1 MNWLTWFKAKAKV
14 MSKLTS
20 VLFFLLFNLSL
31 SAQDFEFPT
40 RHWVSSTFAK
50 QGLNPDPIDQL
61 HQKVGRKAYGLVDRM
76 LVVKNGFLLADYEY
90 DNDYQAISKGFD
102 GPLGCGFESC
112 DDASRVNEYN
122 YYHPDF
128 HPFYQGSKVH
138 SLQSTTKSVASVLVG
153 VAVQQG
159 LIKNEQVALL
169 SFFENY
175 DLSKTEERLKKA
187 TLEDLL
193 TMRSG
198 IEWHEQDR
206 PLDETNTTL
215 LLERS
220 EDWIQFTLDQPMD
233 ADPGEKWAYSSG
245 GSHLMSGIIK
255 EVSGEFI
262 DSYAEKHLF
271 GPLGIENYHWKKTP
285 QGYPDTEGGLYL
297 EAPDLAKIGLL
308 MLKDGVW
315 DGKRIISSDWVQ
327 QSVAL
332 KARNVNS
339 LGWGYGY
346 QWWRLDRNGTEVWAT
361 LGFGENYM
369 IVLPEHNLIGVI
381 NAWNLFGHQG
391 SVIFDF
397 VDALIDSAKKG

>member
-1 MNWLTWFKAKAKV
+1 

-20 VLFFLLFNLSL
+20 VLFFLLFTISL

-50 QGLNPDPIDQL
+50 QGLNADPIDQL

-262 DSYAEKHLF
+262 DSYAEKQLF

-285 QGYPDTEGGLYL
+285 RGYPDTEGGLYL

>member
-1 MNWLTWFKAKAKV
+1 MF
-14 MSKLTS
+14 KLTS
-20 VLFFLLFNLSL
+20 VLFSLLFTLSL

-40 RHWVSSTFAK
+40 RQWVSSTFAK
-50 QGLNPDPIDQL
+50 QGLDPSPIDQL
-61 HQKVGRKAYGLVDRM
+61 HQKIGKKAYGLVDRM

-285 QGYPDTEGGLYL
+285 RGYPDTEGGLYL

-308 MLKDGVW
+308 MLRDGVW
-315 DGKRIISSDWVQ
+315 DGKRILSSDWVQ

-346 QWWRLDRNGTEVWAT
+346 QWWRLDRRGTEVWAT

>member
-1 MNWLTWFKAKAKV
+1 

>member
-1 MNWLTWFKAKAKV
+1 MF
-14 MSKLTS
+14 KLTS
-20 VLFFLLFNLSL
+20 VLFSLLFTLSL

-40 RHWVSSTFAK
+40 RQWVSSTFAK
-50 QGLNPDPIDQL
+50 QGLDPSPIDQL
-61 HQKVGRKAYGLVDRM
+61 HQKIGKKAYGLVDRM

-90 DNDYQAISKGFD
+90 DNDYQTISKGFD

-285 QGYPDTEGGLYL
+285 RGYPDTEGGLYL

-308 MLKDGVW
+308 MLRDGVW
-315 DGKRIISSDWVQ
+315 DGKRILSSDWVQ

-346 QWWRLDRNGTEVWAT
+346 QWWRLDRRGTEVWAT

-369 IVLPEHNLIGVI
+369 IVLPQHNLIGVI